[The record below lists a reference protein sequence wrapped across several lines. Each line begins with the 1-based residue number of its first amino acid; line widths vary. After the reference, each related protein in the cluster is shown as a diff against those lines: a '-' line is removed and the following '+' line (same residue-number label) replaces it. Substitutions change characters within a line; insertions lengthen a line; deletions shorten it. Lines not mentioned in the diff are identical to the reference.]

1 MAGLLVLNLFSPF
14 GHKGKICRWKEDK
27 VTKTNRIDA
36 RLKTRLTVMAVAT
49 LLAATPAAI
58 PATAAAPAVPAHVGG
73 HEYTVVIDDMDFG
86 QTPDNAKVGDT
97 IVWVNRDSVMHSVT
111 ARDHSFDI
119 RLGPGQSA
127 KMPLSSS
134 GRIAFFC
141 LFHPSMR
148 GVLNVAP

>member
-1 MAGLLVLNLFSPF
+1 
-14 GHKGKICRWKEDK
+14 
-27 VTKTNRIDA
+27 
-36 RLKTRLTVMAVAT
+36 MAVAT